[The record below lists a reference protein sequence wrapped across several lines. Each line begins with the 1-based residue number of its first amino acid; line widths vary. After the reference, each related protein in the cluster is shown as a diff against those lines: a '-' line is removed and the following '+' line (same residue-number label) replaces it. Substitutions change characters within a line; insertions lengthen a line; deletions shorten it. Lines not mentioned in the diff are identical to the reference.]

1 MVTRRKAREVV
12 KKVAERYLP
21 WVSIAHL
28 VCSTLLLNYLVA
40 HLVVTTLWFFPK
52 GGKDQLI
59 KEEKLTSATLE
70 GEQNKHRGDNHHDD
84 FVVDTICLTY
94 ILLSVLSCIIRLVTV
109 STQRRRKRRKEGADV
124 EGRMNTSIKQEN
136 IPLATRWKRQVWV
149 ACTHLISYVILA
161 LLGLHRGRGGKSAFF
176 PFILVVCEMGTPLI
190 SLLNIVGSVKK
201 GYINSYLKEKKK
213 KKKKKK
219 KINKVELF
227 LFLFY
232 FAIEKRWRK
241 NLRRNDGGQVL
252 DAQREENKGRNT
264 FSFSLKKEWFLRRCI
279 NLCVDWLER
288 QLSSFQLCNIGR
300 GEESTAVRVP
310 SNRTHSPKSSR
321 EGGISPPGNVTSHVG
336 TNTVERHRGEEARMK
351 SNKENEEDNLSRGRN
366 EGGSS
371 HFEKKSADAQ
381 LKGTTGSEGNGGCSS
396 NPEEKHYMK
405 KRMEQDS
412 ASHTHEERLDSEGEL
427 CERVKKNAHKYKH
440 FYHQYCRE
448 EGEDVLEDESSSRET
463 PFLKFP
469 MQRERRKFNVIQ
481 GGRDHQHGS
490 DVASPKETTPHS
502 GDIPLSLLHTERHNI
517 SEKERFNFGNAQMKN
532 LNDRRSYTSLYFPSV
547 IETDMER
554 GSISQDRIIDRS
566 GSGGGNENMWNASPC
581 KAKEKSPSEAN
592 PHKHSDPRVDL
603 HARDKLEGIEEEG
616 TCLNER
622 GEENFSVGH
631 LLNDVNRREEYINAS
646 LLMDGKYLQKGK
658 ERKKMKE
665 GKKHHCVYLS
675 PDGMK
680 YSHSNK
686 GEDNVVSSNEM
697 NSLEAHIRTSL
708 SNFKRKKE
716 ILTFINDIY
725 NTIFMISILS
735 MLLTKGI
742 LICTFLYFLHRVP
755 IASGRS
761 FPSGLFSLLQ
771 ICHFTL
777 FHLYVREY
785 RAGKRYDRT

>member
-190 SLLNIVGSVKK
+190 SLLNIVGSDAL
-201 GYINSYLKEKKK
+201 S
-213 KKKKKK
+213 
-219 KINKVELF
+219 KI
-227 LFLFY
+227 
-232 FAIEKRWRK
+232 IP
-241 NLRRNDGGQVL
+241 RRGD
-252 DAQREENKGRNT
+252 
-264 FSFSLKKEWFLRRCI
+264 I
-279 NLCVDWLER
+279 
-288 QLSSFQLCNIGR
+288 
-300 GEESTAVRVP
+300 
-310 SNRTHSPKSSR
+310 
-321 EGGISPPGNVTSHVG
+321 PPGNVTSHVG